1 MLVHRLRLELVI
13 SPRYT
18 PERMVKVRRPYEESL
33 RATLDQIAQAEALLI
48 ANQAAFVANM
58 NRFEDEIRRTRQQD
72 LERFQR
78 IESILLGLLEVLPE
92 ALRERIGF
100 PKKK

>member
-1 MLVHRLRLELVI
+1 
-13 SPRYT
+13 
-18 PERMVKVRRPYEESL
+18 MVKVRRPYEESL